1 MKKVAIVIL
10 NWNGEQMLHRFLPSV
25 LQHSENFADI
35 VVADNRRQMHRLRFL
50 RRSSLQYAPSCLTA
64 IMALQKVII
73 GL

>member
-10 NWNGEQMLHRFLPSV
+10 NWNGEQMLRRFLPSV
-25 LQHSENFADI
+25 LQHSENVADI
-35 VVADNRRQMHRLRFL
+35 VVADNA
-50 RRSSLQYAPSCLTA
+50 STDASLALLEKEFPTTA